1 MRILTGAKIWLA
13 LAVIAALA
21 LGSSMALAHE
31 DRESEGYQFVVG
43 FMNEPDYE
51 GFQNG
56 VSLRVAKLASPEEHS
71 EGEGAAHS
79 HEEGIDHGS
88 GATSMFDVEEHG
100 ALFLSPALAHD
111 ETYALDVVSE
121 WHGLTIPY
129 HSHLDHEMTG
139 SITVSDSAEMSGT
152 VEVMIE
158 NGAYQPANITVRPGT
173 TITWT
178 NRGDDPQNITSGL
191 VPANPSD
198 GMAAEHSHEE
208 AEMVPVEGLDS
219 TMQVEVTHLPT
230 GISKTLRLRS
240 VFNDPGHYAADLIP
254 TAPGPYRFRFFGT
267 IEGTEIDESFESGP
281 DTFSEIQA
289 AEELQFPEPLPS
301 VREVEG
307 AVRGVQTASREARYA
322 ASSASSKASSATT
335 LAIIGIVLVVV
346 GIVRAS

>member
-1 MRILTGAKIWLA
+1 
-13 LAVIAALA
+13 
-21 LGSSMALAHE
+21 
-31 DRESEGYQFVVG
+31 
-43 FMNEPDYE
+43 
-51 GFQNG
+51 
-56 VSLRVAKLASPEEHS
+56 
-71 EGEGAAHS
+71 
-79 HEEGIDHGS
+79 
-88 GATSMFDVEEHG
+88 
-100 ALFLSPALAHD
+100 
-111 ETYALDVVSE
+111 
-121 WHGLTIPY
+121 
-129 HSHLDHEMTG
+129 MTG

-198 GMAAEHSHEE
+198 GMAAEQSHEE

-230 GISKTLRLRS
+230 GISKTLPLRS

-307 AVRGVQTASREARYA
+307 AVRGVQTASREAQYA

-335 LAIIGIVLVVV
+335 LAIIGIVLGVV
-346 GIVRAS
+346 GIVSGIGGVAMGMRKR